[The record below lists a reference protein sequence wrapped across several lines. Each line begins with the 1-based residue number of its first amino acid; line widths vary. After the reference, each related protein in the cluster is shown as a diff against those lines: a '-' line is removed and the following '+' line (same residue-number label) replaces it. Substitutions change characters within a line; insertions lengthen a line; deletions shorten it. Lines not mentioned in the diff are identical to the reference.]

1 MRDIIGSSTAD
12 TKGHI
17 MKDNLEFVSNWY
29 GKAEIGNDLPMWI
42 AGSKGL
48 VSVVSE
54 QPISNITVT
63 FSSAT
68 NAFGSVRMGN
78 SKRNYVIEIGR
89 LFLDEGMIARFASN
103 IHEKR
108 LLVLGCSN
116 GTVIHESAHI
126 KAGSLEAYQDSTFKS
141 NVHLVKC
148 FNIVEDIFIESMI
161 RNEFPVLA
169 QFVAMKNAFLFEKAV
184 EEAKSGSGDVTIAGL
199 AVIAKYLTSTDFD
212 ELVLSIIE
220 DSHVAESLIAIVND
234 ARKHYLSLDDR
245 KNIAKRLLGLIIDK
259 GEPMGSDESPS
270 EAPISGM
277 MTADPEFAIGSD
289 LIAAIAAIEG
299 NKDSED
305 TDLGAVAASVTAL
318 SRMDSVEFD
327 KGIPILARQA
337 GSETRD
343 LIEFTEGVSGL
354 HRHLRCITT
363 PKTTPGVPKR
373 HGKLVQTRISRIAT
387 DCKIFS
393 DHYETQVSDSPEIR
407 ILVDGSGSMGRKF
420 FSQCLSAAITIKR
433 DLDSVGIMCSV
444 IAHTADREIS
454 GLSKEVNIVEVAVP
468 QRMNQTL
475 LRARATWTALNPESR
490 MLYENRD
497 GNAIR
502 YAAKGFVSRN
512 SKVLIVLSDGQPAA
526 RDYHSTTAF
535 THTKGVIDDVRKSGI
550 SVVAV
555 SLKPEVVKSNEQLYG
570 KKAHVEAFS
579 STNVAKAIATIVIN
593 QIEGN

>member
-1 MRDIIGSSTAD
+1 
-12 TKGHI
+12 
-17 MKDNLEFVSNWY
+17 MKANLEFVSNWY

-68 NAFGSVRMGN
+68 NAFGSVRMGSTN
-78 SKRNYVIEIGR
+78 RRNYVIEIGR
-89 LFLDEGMIARFASN
+89 LFLDESMIARFASN

-126 KAGSLEAYQDSTFKS
+126 KAGSLEAYRDSTFKS

-184 EEAKSGSGDVTIAGL
+184 EEARSGSGDVTIAGL
-199 AVIAKYLTSTDFD
+199 AVIAKYLTSTNFD
-212 ELVLSIIE
+212 ELVLDIIE
-220 DSHVAESLIAIVND
+220 DGHVAERLIAIVND
-234 ARKHYLSLDDR
+234 ARKHYLSLEDR
-245 KNIAKRLLGLIIDK
+245 KDIAKRLLALITNE
-259 GEPMGSDESPS
+259 GESMGSEKSSP
-270 EAPISGM
+270 EASMNGM
-277 MTADPEFAIGSD
+277 MIDDPELVIGSD
-289 LIAAIAAIEG
+289 LIAAIVAIEG
-299 NKDSED
+299 GEDSED
-305 TDLGAVAASVTAL
+305 TDLEAVAASVTAL

-327 KGIPILARQA
+327 EGIPILARQA
-337 GSETRD
+337 GSETQN
-343 LIEFTEGVSGL
+343 LIGFTEGVSGL
-354 HRHLRCITT
+354 HHHLRCITT
-363 PKTTPGVPKR
+363 PKTTPGAPKR
-373 HGKLVQTRISRIAT
+373 RGKLVQTRISRIAT

-393 DHYETQVSDSPEIR
+393 DRYETQVSSSPEIR
-407 ILVDGSGSMGRKF
+407 ILVDGSGSMGKEF

-444 IAHTADREIS
+444 VAHTADREIS
-454 GLSKEVNIVEVAVP
+454 GLPKEVNIVEVAVP

-475 LRARATWTALNPESR
+475 LRARATWTALNPESK

-502 YAAKGFVSRN
+502 YAARGFVSRN

-526 RDYHSTTAF
+526 RDYHHMAALA
-535 THTKGVIDDVRKSGI
+535 HTKGVINDVRKSGI

-579 STNVAKAIATIVIN
+579 STNVAKAIATIVIS